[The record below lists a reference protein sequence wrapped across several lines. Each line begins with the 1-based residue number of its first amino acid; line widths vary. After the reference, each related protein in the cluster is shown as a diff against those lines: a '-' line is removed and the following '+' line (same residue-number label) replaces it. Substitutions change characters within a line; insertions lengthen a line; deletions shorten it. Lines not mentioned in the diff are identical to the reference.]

1 MEHAEVL
8 ELIELAAVEQDGIER
23 LAAGDTP
30 EAAVV
35 AGHLAGCEPCAA
47 ELARIARTSAVA
59 RDAIRE
65 LPDPA
70 LRACTLAF
78 VREVGVD
85 RSARAATD
93 VAASLTAMPAV
104 ERAEPAAAVDVP
116 QPAAAIAEHGV
127 PVSASTAAPEAAIA
141 PAVVIPLRA
150 RSRTPW
156 WAAAGVAA
164 VLVAG
169 VAGFATGGALRPGGT
184 GDEPAIAMAAA
195 QTTMHIAE
203 QPDAVHLA
211 LAPTGGDM
219 AKGTVIYSPTTTE
232 LSMAVSGLAATPAGS
247 EYACWVEQGGQR
259 KRIGTLYVEGHNGTW
274 AGIVEGLASLEPGS
288 AFGVSLV
295 AAGDSTGTP
304 VLRGGG

>member
-8 ELIELAAVEQDGIER
+8 ELIELAAIEPDGLER

-30 EAAVV
+30 EAALV
-35 AGHLAGCEPCAA
+35 AGHLAGCAACAA
-47 ELARIARTSAVA
+47 ELASIARTSAVA
-59 RDAIRE
+59 RDAILE

-70 LRACTLAF
+70 LRARTLAF

-85 RSARAATD
+85 RSARRTTVIEASPEADAA
-93 VAASLTAMPAV
+93 VPVVEPPA
-104 ERAEPAAAVDVP
+104 PAPAVDVAV
-116 QPAAAIAEHGV
+116 PAA
-127 PVSASTAAPEAAIA
+127 PAALA
-141 PAVVIPLRA
+141 PDAVVPLRAA

-169 VAGFATGGALRPGGT
+169 VAGFAAGGAVKPGGP
-184 GDEPAIAMAAA
+184 DDAPAVAMAAA

-211 LAPTGGDM
+211 LAPTSGGM
-219 AKGTVIYSPTTTE
+219 AKGTVLYSATTQE
-232 LSMAVSGLAATPAGS
+232 LSMAVSGLAAVPSGA
-247 EYACWVEQGGQR
+247 EYACWVEQNGQR
-259 KRIGTLYVEGHNGTW
+259 KRIGVLYVEGHDGTW
-274 AGIVEGLASLEPGS
+274 AGIVADLAALPPGA

-295 AAGDSTGTP
+295 PAGDGTGTP
-304 VLRGGG
+304 ILRGGG